1 MKALVNVWGGE
12 EVSERSLRCCRQS
25 DLQPDKT
32 LCVSTRAGVSLLSE
46 RSEVSFPNRDL
57 KEPPEQERS

>member
-1 MKALVNVWGGE
+1 MKALVGIWGRK
-12 EVSERSLRCCRQS
+12 EVSKRSLRCYRQS

-32 LCVSTRAGVSLLSE
+32 DCVSMRAGVSLRSE